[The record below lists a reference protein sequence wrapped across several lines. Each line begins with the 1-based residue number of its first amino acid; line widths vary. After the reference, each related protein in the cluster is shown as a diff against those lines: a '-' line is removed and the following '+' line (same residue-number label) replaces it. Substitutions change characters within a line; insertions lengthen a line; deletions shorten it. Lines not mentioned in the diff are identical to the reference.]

1 MKNFLI
7 HKNLSLYYRLRR
19 RIGKERAF
27 RIEKTVEK
35 IILGIDDILFVIS
48 FLIIIGITL
57 FWFISVFLK
66 DLLQNLL
73 RGVD

>member
-57 FWFISVFLK
+57 FWFISVFLN